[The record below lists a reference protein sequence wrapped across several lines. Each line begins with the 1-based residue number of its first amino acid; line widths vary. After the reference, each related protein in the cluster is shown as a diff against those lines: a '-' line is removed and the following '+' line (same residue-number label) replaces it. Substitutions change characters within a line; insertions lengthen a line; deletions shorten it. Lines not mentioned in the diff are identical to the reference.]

1 MKIFDSSL
9 YPGVEQDVVDAEL
22 TEILLSNSPRR
33 NTGVLVALIIVFFV
47 IGPHFSSLFLVSSY
61 GCAILAVIYRLSIF
75 FRYRK
80 TPDSR
85 LKYQEYKI
93 HYICGTSVIAL
104 CWMVIIAA
112 GLRLP
117 EFELRLFSV
126 LLLVSL
132 LGASIPALGASLVLI
147 YIYSLIPV
155 SLAIPMLFLLGG
167 KDAAVGVALIFYTFM
182 VIKGGQDVNK
192 GLVFSIA
199 LRLQTQHMNDE
210 LEKKV
215 AERTAELVISKD
227 KAEKANQAKSVFMA
241 KMSHEIRT
249 PMNAVINLSELA
261 LYEEMS
267 AKAKDFIIKVNN
279 SGVGLLGIINEIL
292 DVSKIE
298 SGKITL
304 ENIPFSLVDELNEI
318 ESELRF
324 IAEDKRLEFL
334 ILFDSNVSGNYSG
347 DPLRVRQV
355 LTNII
360 GNAIKFTDT
369 GTVKVSIREID
380 SDEDKAIVECRVIDS
395 GIGIDLQQQE
405 LLFQP
410 FEQADQSTTRR
421 FGGTG
426 LGLAISAQL
435 TKLMGGS
442 VDLESKLGVGSI
454 FIIKLPF
461 DRVNGPIEEETTTKT
476 IGDGLTIGLNQR
488 RDSTIL
494 VVDDIHTNQ
503 LILTNIVEK
512 TGMNVI
518 VANDGKE
525 ALQRLEESDCDLVF
539 MDIHMPE
546 MDGYQ
551 ATEIIR
557 NSPRW
562 ATLPVIAMT
571 ADALPD
577 DVEKCYVAGMNYCL
591 VKPVNINDVYKTLV
605 EWIPAKQ

>member
-1 MKIFDSSL
+1 MKLFDLSV
-9 YPGVEQDVVDAEL
+9 YAGVDQDVIDAEL
-22 TEILLSNSPRR
+22 TEILLSSSPRR
-33 NTGVLVALIIVFFV
+33 NSAVLIGLIIVFFV
-47 IGPHFSSLFLVSSY
+47 IGQHFSPLFLAGSY
-61 GCAILAVIYRLSIF
+61 GCTILAVIYRLSIF
-75 FRYRK
+75 LRYRK

-93 HYICGTSVIAL
+93 RYIYGTSVIAV
-104 CWMVIIAA
+104 CWTVIIAA

-117 EFELRLFSV
+117 DFELRLFSV
-126 LLLVSL
+126 LVLVSL
-132 LGASIPALGASLVLI
+132 LGASVPALGSSLILI
-147 YIYSLIPV
+147 CIYSLTPV
-155 SLAIPMLFLLGG
+155 SLAIPLLFLQGG
-167 KDAAVGVALIFYTFM
+167 KDAAVGVALLFYTFM
-182 VIKGGQDVNK
+182 LIIAGRDIYR
-192 GLVFSIA
+192 GLVSSIA
-199 LRLQTQHMNDE
+199 LRLQTQNMNDE

-215 AERTAELVISKD
+215 AERTAELEISRD
-227 KAEKANQAKSVFMA
+227 KAEKANQAKSIFMA
-241 KMSHEIRT
+241 NMSHEIRT

-261 LYEEMS
+261 LYEDMS
-267 AKAKDFIIKVNN
+267 VKARDFIKKVNS

-292 DVSKIE
+292 DISKIE

-304 ENIPFSLVDELNEI
+304 ENIPFSLVDELSEI
-318 ESELRF
+318 ESALRF
-324 IAEDKRLEFL
+324 IAENKQLEFQ
-334 ILFDSNVSGNYSG
+334 ILFDSNVSGNYRG
-347 DPLRVRQV
+347 DPLRVRQI

-369 GTVKVSIREID
+369 GTVKVSIREINRN
-380 SDEDKAIVECRVIDS
+380 EEKVIVECRVIDS

-435 TKLMGGS
+435 TKIMGGS
-442 VDLESKLGVGSI
+442 LDVKSKLGVGST
-454 FIIKLPF
+454 FIINLPF
-461 DRVNGPIEEETTTKT
+461 DRVNEPIEEERTPRT
-476 IGDGLTIGLNQR
+476 IAEVLSTGLKQR
-488 RDSTIL
+488 RGATIL

-512 TGMNVI
+512 TGMNVV
-518 VANDGKE
+518 VASDGKE
-525 ALQRLEESDCDLVF
+525 ALQRLAESDCDLVF

-557 NSPRW
+557 NSSRW
-562 ATLPVIAMT
+562 AALPVIAMT

-577 DVEKCYVAGMNYCL
+577 DVKKCYVAGMNYCL
-591 VKPVNINDVYKTLV
+591 VKPVNINDVYKALV
-605 EWIPAKQ
+605 EWIPAK